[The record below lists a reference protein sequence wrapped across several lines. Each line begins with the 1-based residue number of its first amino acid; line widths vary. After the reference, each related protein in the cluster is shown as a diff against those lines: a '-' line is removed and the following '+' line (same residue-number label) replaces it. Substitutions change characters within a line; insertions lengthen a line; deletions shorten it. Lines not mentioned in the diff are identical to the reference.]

1 MKRNSRNGV
10 SLRVALVA
18 LASVLVPL
26 ANVQFA
32 HALCSSPADC
42 SEAVRCTAGETLS
55 REIFTNFGP
64 GGCQCTWQTYTPCL
78 STTAC
83 SGGVCRAIFP
93 PTGKIDDVLP
103 IAKGGARI
111 LVQGPLECPEGQ
123 RVRGLWVT
131 ATQETT
137 GAFAQKRWRGKCTG
151 TTQTWSL
158 VLKASE
164 RPFVPGPAQV
174 CAAAVFE
181 RKGRA
186 QFSKQWCVDATLV
199 ED

>member
-10 SLRVALVA
+10 SLRVALLA

-42 SEAVRCTAGETLS
+42 SQAQRCTGTLT
-55 REIFTNFGP
+55 RQRFTNTGT
-64 GGCQCTWQTYTPCL
+64 GGCLCAWQTITPCA
-78 STTAC
+78 STTHCADGNC
-83 SGGVCRAIFP
+83 VANLT

-164 RPFVPGPAQV
+164 RPFVPGPAEV

-199 ED
+199 AD